1 MLIDTSYFTGLLD
14 VGMSPCPGTPSETNE
29 AEEEKLQNYIEAY
42 EPEYLEKCL
51 GEKVSRAFNDY
62 LNRGEEGEED
72 EKWEKLKAMLTA
84 TPSPV
89 ACYVYFMY
97 VREVN
102 TSVTRQG
109 VTVYAGEDAVSPA
122 SLQRRAWNKMAE
134 LNRKVY
140 ELLESGAYEDVVV
153 NPYMVKKLNAMG
165 L

>member
-1 MLIDTSYFTGLLD
+1 M
-14 VGMSPCPGTPSETNE
+14 
-29 AEEEKLQNYIEAY
+29 
-42 EPEYLEKCL
+42 
-51 GEKVSRAFNDY
+51 
-62 LNRGEEGEED
+62 
-72 EKWEKLKAMLTA
+72 
-84 TPSPV
+84 
-89 ACYVYFMY
+89 YFMY

-153 NPYMVKKLNAMG
+153 NPCMVKKLNAMG